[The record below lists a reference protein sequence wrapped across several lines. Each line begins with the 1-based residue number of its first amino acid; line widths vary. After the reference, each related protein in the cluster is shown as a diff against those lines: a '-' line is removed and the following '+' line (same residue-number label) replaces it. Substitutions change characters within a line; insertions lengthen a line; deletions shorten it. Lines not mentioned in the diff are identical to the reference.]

1 MNEYVYVIKETIRYD
16 ILQFERKFLNEL
28 ILGMYQMYAYSKKY
42 NTPEI
47 WLLYLANDEMRN
59 HSPIRF
65 ESGDGTTVN
74 LHFVDVDK
82 IEDSLQKL
90 KDKLI

>member
-1 MNEYVYVIKETIRYD
+1 MDSKWKSLVNNERVNYGISQADK
-16 ILQFERKFLNEL
+16 
-28 ILGMYQMYAYSKKY
+28 YQMYAYSKKY

-47 WLLYLANDEMRN
+47 WLLYPVNDEMRN

-74 LHFVDVDK
+74 SHFVYVDK
-82 IEDSLQKL
+82 IKESLHEL